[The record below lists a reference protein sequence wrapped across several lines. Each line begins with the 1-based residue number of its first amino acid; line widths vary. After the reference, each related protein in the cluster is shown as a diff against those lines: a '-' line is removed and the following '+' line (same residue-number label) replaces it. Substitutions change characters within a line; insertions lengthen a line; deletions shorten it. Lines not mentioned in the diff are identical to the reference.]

1 MATLRKI
8 FSLKSVRQFMA
19 HQTDSKRAGFRDHVS
34 TVILP
39 ELVMRFVL
47 VLGVYPRF
55 CPDFGSPR
63 FPDFFP
69 RFLNKFFLI
78 CYEPP
83 IWVVCNRMMF
93 ITATV
98 TSNLSIALQ
107 LLRFLHMFS
116 FKSGFTIE
124 PCDRYGSSRA

>member
-1 MATLRKI
+1 MMTLRKI

-19 HQTDSKRAGFRDHVS
+19 HQTDSKRAGFRDHVR

-39 ELVMRFVL
+39 ESRSYRNLH
-47 VLGVYPRF
+47 
-55 CPDFGSPR
+55 
-63 FPDFFP
+63 
-69 RFLNKFFLI
+69 
-78 CYEPP
+78 
-83 IWVVCNRMMF
+83 
-93 ITATV
+93 
-98 TSNLSIALQ
+98 LSIALQ